1 MKTFYLIL
9 ILFLPS
15 GLYAQSVRI
24 DNAAAI
30 KLLKGMEKSISGS
43 VLLDAEVHIL
53 DLGTSC
59 SEGTHGKIDG
69 DGNISA
75 NGWRDCR
82 DRKHRSVR
90 ATFIVMDKGQN
101 LYKLNTICDET
112 WIWSNCVIPE
122 KNAAIRSRLDSGRH
136 STFTLHIWTNGHRL
150 GNKDVESKYAI
161 LSVSR
166 IGNQ

>member
-1 MKTFYLIL
+1 MKIL
-9 ILFLPS
+9 YFILTLFLS
-15 GLYAQSVRI
+15 LSLYAQSARI

-30 KLLKGMEKSISGS
+30 KLLKSMEKSISGS
-43 VLLDAEVHIL
+43 IFLGAEVHIF

-59 SEGTHGKIDG
+59 SDGTHGKVDD

-82 DRKHRSVR
+82 DRKHRSIR
-90 ATFIVMDKGQN
+90 ATFIVMDREQN
-101 LYKLNTICDET
+101 LYKLDTVCDET
-112 WIWSNCVIPE
+112 WIWSNCAIPE
-122 KNAAIRSRLDSGRH
+122 KNVAIRSHLDSGRH
-136 STFTLHIWTNGHRL
+136 STFTLHIWTNGPRL
-150 GNKDVESKYAI
+150 GNKDVESKYAV